1 MAITKVTSAVL
12 EPTARTDTDSGQPYQ
27 RNEETQTWDLLTE

>member
-12 EPTARTDTDSGQPYQ
+12 EPTARTDTDSGQP
-27 RNEETQTWDLLTE
+27 LFIKLK